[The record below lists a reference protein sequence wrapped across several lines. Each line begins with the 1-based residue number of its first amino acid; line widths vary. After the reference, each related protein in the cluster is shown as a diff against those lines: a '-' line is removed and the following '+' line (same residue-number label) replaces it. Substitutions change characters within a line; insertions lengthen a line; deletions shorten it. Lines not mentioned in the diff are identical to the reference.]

1 VSTSRFI
8 AEGVM
13 KKGDEGI
20 TLGLAMLF
28 AAWTVIAIV
37 KFLF

>member
-1 VSTSRFI
+1 
-8 AEGVM
+8 M

-28 AAWTVIAIV
+28 AAWAVIAVV

>member
-1 VSTSRFI
+1 
-8 AEGVM
+8 M
-13 KKGDEGI
+13 KKGCEGI

-28 AAWTVIAIV
+28 AAWAVIAIV